1 MATKKKPK
9 ASSAAKKPAK
19 APATQRAVK
28 KLAKKKAVSKAKA
41 RPPVKARPALEP
53 RRDGERRHWIVKS
66 EPSTYPWSRMLSD
79 GRATWDGIRS
89 YEARNNLRAMRV
101 DDLAFFYHS
110 NDGKEIVGVVRVVG
124 EAREDPTAPG
134 EDWSVVDLAPVRSL
148 NAPVTLAT
156 MKATPALSSLE
167 LIAKSRLSVT
177 RVSVEEFR
185 QILALAQTTLDG
197 E

>member
-1 MATKKKPK
+1 MATKKKAKTKKTATKQSATKRP
-9 ASSAAKKPAK
+9 AAKPA
-19 APATQRAVK
+19 PR
-28 KLAKKKAVSKAKA
+28 SKA
-41 RPPVKARPALEP
+41 RPLAKAKPALAP

-66 EPSTYPWSRMLSD
+66 EPSTYSWTRMLTD

-89 YEARNNLRAMRV
+89 YEARNNLRAMRL

-110 NDGKEIVGVVRVVG
+110 SDGKEIVGVVRVVG
-124 EAREDPTAPG
+124 EAREDATAPG
-134 EDWSVVDLAPVRSL
+134 EDWSAVDLAPVRAL
-148 NAPVTLAT
+148 NTPVTLAT

-177 RVSVEEFR
+177 HVSNEEFR
-185 QILALAQTTLDG
+185 QILALAETSLDG